1 MLSCWRRLLLRYFT
15 ETESSKSIIFCCK
28 LQFLIN
34 YQMWYS
40 FSTLP
45 VYQRV
50 IRNKSGTHISLP
62 VLWLTCSYSSV
73 VYPILWTFIVENS
86 NLIWIKIKYVR
97 RLSLIILK
105 DNRFSYVS
113 FSMLMNTFSLNGLIF
128 LSRNCSLYT
137 FYTWIC
143 LGCMQCSTLKSKV
156 LDIDYTNTQ

>member
-15 ETESSKSIIFCCK
+15 ETESSNSIIFCCK

-40 FSTLP
+40 FSTLL

-50 IRNKSGTHISLP
+50 IRNTSVTHISLP

-86 NLIWIKIKYVR
+86 NLIWVKIKYVT

-113 FSMLMNTFSLNGLIF
+113 FSMLMNTFSLDGLIF
-128 LSRNCSLYT
+128 LSGNCSLYT

>member
-15 ETESSKSIIFCCK
+15 ETESSNSIIFCCK

-45 VYQRV
+45 LNQRV
-50 IRNKSGTHISLP
+50 IRNRSGTHISLP

-86 NLIWIKIKYVR
+86 NLIWVKIKYVT

-105 DNRFSYVS
+105 DNELLAIVY
-113 FSMLMNTFSLNGLIF
+113 F
-128 LSRNCSLYT
+128 LCL
-137 FYTWIC
+137 WIPFHE
-143 LGCMQCSTLKSKV
+143 MV
-156 LDIDYTNTQ
+156 LFFCPEIAVFTHFILEFV

>member
-15 ETESSKSIIFCCK
+15 ETESSNSIIFCCK

-50 IRNKSGTHISLP
+50 IRNRSGTHISLP

-73 VYPILWTFIVENS
+73 VCPILWTFIVENS

-105 DNRFSYVS
+105 DNS
-113 FSMLMNTFSLNGLIF
+113 FYLCFIFYAYEYLFIKWSFFFVRKLQSLHI
-128 LSRNCSLYT
+128 LYLNL
-137 FYTWIC
+137 FRMYA
-143 LGCMQCSTLKSKV
+143 V
-156 LDIDYTNTQ
+156 